1 MILECENLSKNYG
14 SVKALDNLTL
24 KIESG
29 KIVGLLGPNG
39 HGKTTLIKTLSG
51 LLSKDKGKV
60 LIDGKRIGVGTKKI
74 VSYLPERSYLSPE
87 MKIKEVV
94 SFFQEF
100 YEDFDAK
107 KADAMLGEL
116 SLDKESKLKSLSKG
130 NREKVQLIMVMSRKA
145 KLYLLDEPMGGV
157 DPAARDY
164 ILKTIISN
172 YSEDAT
178 VIISTHLIQDV
189 EQILDE
195 VVFLKEGKVMLHSD
209 VDDSGWKKK
218 SQLTLYSGRCFHAKE
233 TYKT

>member
-209 VDDSGWKKK
+209 VEELRMEKEK
-218 SQLTLYSGRCFHAKE
+218 SVDALFREVFSC
-233 TYKT
+233 

>member
-14 SVKALDNLTL
+14 SVKALDNLIL

-209 VDDSGWKKK
+209 VDELRMEKEK
-218 SQLTLYSGRCFHAKE
+218 SVDALFREVFSC
-233 TYKT
+233 

>member
-209 VDDSGWKKK
+209 VDEFRMEKEK
-218 SQLTLYSGRCFHAKE
+218 SVDALFREVFSC
-233 TYKT
+233 

>member
-164 ILKTIISN
+164 ILNTIISN

-209 VDDSGWKKK
+209 VDELRMEKEK
-218 SQLTLYSGRCFHAKE
+218 SVDALFREVFSC
-233 TYKT
+233 

>member
-209 VDDSGWKKK
+209 VDGLRMEKEK
-218 SQLTLYSGRCFHAKE
+218 SVDALFREVFSC
-233 TYKT
+233 

>member
-1 MILECENLSKNYG
+1 M
-14 SVKALDNLTL
+14 
-24 KIESG
+24 
-29 KIVGLLGPNG
+29 
-39 HGKTTLIKTLSG
+39 
-51 LLSKDKGKV
+51 
-60 LIDGKRIGVGTKKI
+60 GKRIGVGTKKI

-209 VDDSGWKKK
+209 VDELRMEK
-218 SQLTLYSGRCFHAKE
+218 AKVS
-233 TYKT
+233 

>member
-1 MILECENLSKNYG
+1 MKVMMILECENLSKNYG

-209 VDDSGWKKK
+209 VDELRMEKEK
-218 SQLTLYSGRCFHAKE
+218 SVDALFREVFSC
-233 TYKT
+233 